1 MKRIKTAAITVS
13 LSVAVHAAGYKIPEQ
28 SLNSMALGAAY
39 VAHTQGADTAYYN
52 PAGMAFM
59 EDGNFVEGGVTL
71 AHLPSIAYSS
81 PIPSLSGESE
91 TENMPI
97 PYGHYVGRAIG
108 DLRWGVSL
116 VVPAGLTKRWET
128 PYQKLYAEEFTLKNI
143 EINPSFAYRV
153 NESFAIGGGL
163 RVVYSEGVVKS
174 DGADANKPLKR
185 EMEGDTV
192 AFGYNLALLY
202 KPTPEINLA
211 ATYRSN
217 IDLKEEGDANLY
229 LGGVGKQYGA
239 DVTVPIPAAL
249 NLALSKTWHDTFT
262 LEFDY
267 ERTFWSAYKELD
279 FNYDEPVYN
288 PILKAKFDDP
298 VDRNW
303 RDTDTF
309 RIGATYRIDEQW
321 TGMAGFAL
329 DETPVPAKHIGF
341 ELPDSDAKIFSLG
354 FRYQQTEHLSWG
366 IAMLYD
372 AKASRTISP
381 GVVKAEDNE
390 VLNKGGSFRKGGA
403 YLTTIGL
410 SYRY

>member
-1 MKRIKTAAITVS
+1 MIKSTAITIS
-13 LSVAVHAAGYKIPEQ
+13 LSVVIQAAGYKIPEQ

-39 VAHTQGADTAYYN
+39 VAHTEGADTAYYN

-59 EDGNFVEGGVTL
+59 EDGHFVEGGVTL
-71 AHLPSIAYSS
+71 AHLPQIAYSS
-81 PIPSLSGESE
+81 PIPALSGHSE
-91 TENMPI
+91 TENMVI

-108 DLRWGVSL
+108 DFRWGVSL
-116 VVPAGLTKRWET
+116 AVPAGLTKRWET

-143 EINPSFAYRV
+143 ELNPSLSYRV
-153 NESFAIGGGL
+153 NDTFAIGGGL
-163 RVVYSEGVVKS
+163 RVVYSQGVVNS

-202 KPTPEINLA
+202 RPTPDIHLA

-229 LGGVGKQYGA
+229 LGGVGRQYGA
-239 DVTVPIPAAL
+239 DVTIPIPAAL
-249 NLALSKTWHDTFT
+249 NLALSKTWNDTFT

-267 ERTFWSAYKELD
+267 ERTFWSTYKQLD

-298 VDRNW
+298 LDRNW
-303 RDTDTF
+303 KDTDTF
-309 RIGATYRIDEQW
+309 RVGATFKVDDQW
-321 TGMAGFAL
+321 RVMAGFAL
-329 DETPVPAKHIGF
+329 DETPVPVKNIGF
-341 ELPDSDAKIFSLG
+341 ELPDSDAKIFSVG
-354 FRYQQTEHLSWG
+354 FRYQQNKHLSWG

-372 AKASRTISP
+372 VKDTRNIPAN
-381 GVVKAEDNE
+381 VVDSNDNE
-390 VLNKGGSFRKGGA
+390 VLNKGGSFTKGGA
-403 YLTTIGL
+403 YLTTVGI